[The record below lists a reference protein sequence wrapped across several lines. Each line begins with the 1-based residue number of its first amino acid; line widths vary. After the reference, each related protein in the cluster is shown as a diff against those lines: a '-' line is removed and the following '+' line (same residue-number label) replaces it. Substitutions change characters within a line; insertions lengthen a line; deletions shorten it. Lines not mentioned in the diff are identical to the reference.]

1 MQPTDVRLDPALT
14 EVRQRRAELR
24 ESMNALEISLA
35 VPAVGRVD
43 FWAERVGVALVELS
57 GDFTTH
63 VAITEGPDGLHREI
77 AQASPRLTFAVNK
90 LTDEHRVIAEQ
101 IEKALTLAGATPP
114 DVDAIRDASTDLFG
128 RLVRH
133 RQRGADLIFEAFET
147 DIGGET

>member
-1 MQPTDVRLDPALT
+1 MHSTDVRLDPAL
-14 EVRQRRAELR
+14 EQVRQRRAELR
-24 ESMNALEISLA
+24 EAMNALEIALA
-35 VPAVGRVD
+35 VPAVGRQD

-63 VAITEGPDGLHREI
+63 ISITEGPDGLHREI
-77 AQASPRLTFAVNK
+77 AQASPRLSNAVDK
-90 LTDEHRVIAEQ
+90 LTDEHQVIQ
-101 IEKALTLAGATPP
+101 RMIEEALAASGAVPP
-114 DVDAIRDASTDLFG
+114 DVETIREAANNLLG